1 MKSRL
6 SCRVFC
12 SEEMCLKVSQKLSF
26 PFSSIKK
33 YINTVNHQASE
44 VRQIQS
50 VSANKIKDLTHLAI
64 KVRLKREI
72 CHMDISPSC
81 APARVTKEVH
91 VPLKSTALLQLK
103 QCEWLGSK
111 ASTPGCPACSCPGEG
126 WQGQLRESVN
136 SVSTYS
142 QGVPV
147 VMQLVGW

>member
-72 CHMDISPSC
+72 YHMGISPSC
-81 APARVTKEVH
+81 APARVT
-91 VPLKSTALLQLK
+91 L
-103 QCEWLGSK
+103 
-111 ASTPGCPACSCPGEG
+111 
-126 WQGQLRESVN
+126 N
-136 SVSTYS
+136 
-142 QGVPV
+142 
-147 VMQLVGW
+147 